1 MDAPDAQEKSTGGV
15 GPIAAVV
22 IVVILLAIGGAYFF
36 IQEKARFNTPPIE
49 ENLNA

>member
-1 MDAPDAQEKSTGGV
+1 MDENKKGI
-15 GPIAAVV
+15 GPIAAAI